1 MVTQIAEDGAAA
13 DAGLSAGDVVVQVQ
27 QEKVADPEDITR
39 LIMLARQ
46 QQRRYVAVLVQR
58 NTEGLRWLAMSLE

>member
-1 MVTQIAEDGAAA
+1 VTQVAEDGAAA

-46 QQRRYVAVLVQR
+46 QQRRYVAVLIQR

>member
-1 MVTQIAEDGAAA
+1 
-13 DAGLSAGDVVVQVQ
+13 LSAGDVVVQVQ

-46 QQRRYVAVLVQR
+46 QQRRYVAVLIQR